1 MSRMMRGFSMSLIL
15 GIVVTRPA
23 LAQDLKLQ
31 DLTLPKIT
39 AETHAMDVLLGKWNC
54 SWNPYGAQFKNV
66 KVIWTFASVGDGL
79 MVYDEFRAD
88 NGSGGTSFLG
98 ETYRAYNPETKAWT
112 FRATT
117 YVSPLTGVKSGEWD
131 TGTTWFVN
139 GDIIDEIP
147 KDTGTE
153 RFRFYHIGHDG
164 FSVIG
169 ERSKDGGQTWST
181 LTTIEC
187 TSAQQ

>member
-1 MSRMMRGFSMSLIL
+1 MSRMMCGLAVLLIL
-15 GIVVTRPA
+15 VIEVTRPA
-23 LAQDLKLQ
+23 LTQDLKPQ

-39 AETHAMDVLLGKWNC
+39 VETHALDTLLGKWDC
-54 SWNPYGAQFKNV
+54 LWDTLNPQFKKV

-88 NGSGGTSFLG
+88 NGFGVTAFLG
-98 ETYRAYNPETKAWT
+98 ETYRAYNPQTKSWT
-112 FRATT
+112 FRATQ
-117 YVSPLTGVKSGEWD
+117 YVSPQSGSKSGEWD
-131 TGTTWFVN
+131 AGTTRFEH
-139 GDIIDEIP
+139 GDVIDEIP

-153 RFRFYHIGHDG
+153 RFRFYHIEHDG

-181 LTTIEC
+181 LTNIGC
-187 TSAQQ
+187 MRAQQ